1 LSAEHLVPP
10 QAEPLLTA
18 QAGLWS
24 GDYWEPPQVPR
35 SPMIAMTDAT
45 GAMIA
50 AATDTVMEV
59 VATATTT
66 ITNTTTDITAV
77 DITGRMEDGDT
88 DFHLEA
94 TSSEA
99 LNRIDYHKSGRRKP
113 PAFCLAQ

>member
-10 QAEPLLTA
+10 QVVPLLTA
-18 QAGLWS
+18 PAGLWS
-24 GDYWEPPQVPR
+24 GGYWEPPQVLR
-35 SPMIAMTDAT
+35 SPMIVTTDAT

-50 AATDTVMEV
+50 ASTVTVMGG

-66 ITNTTTDITAV
+66 ITNTTTDITAE

-94 TSSEA
+94 TSSHA
-99 LNRIDYHKSGRRKP
+99 PNRIAYYKSGRRKP

>member
-1 LSAEHLVPP
+1 MSAEHLVPP
-10 QAEPLLTA
+10 QVVPLLTVPA
-18 QAGLWS
+18 ELWS
-24 GDYWEPPQVPR
+24 GGYWEPPRVLR
-35 SPMIAMTDAT
+35 LPMIATTDAT

-50 AATDTVMEV
+50 AATVTVMEV

-94 TSSEA
+94 TSSQA
-99 LNRIDYHKSGRRKP
+99 LNRIAYYRSGRRKP